1 MTFRDLDALAVRIC
15 DCAAAAWWDR
25 RGHGEAAVPL
35 GVIAALCLADGI
47 DAKALLAATDE
58 EIVRGM
64 GLTWARFWLRRP
76 DLCIRCGP
84 LADWLNDDPPDPEL
98 VRAAVAVARAAV
110 KAGICDLFARDVLQ
124 DVDLL
129 GHAYIAMRPRSAVAA
144 RGEFYTPPAVCDA
157 LARMTLTGDLRP
169 GMSIAEP
176 AAGTGGMLRAAAQ
189 VLRERGQDP
198 GDYWWVVNDISPV
211 VTAALAVNC
220 HLWGLG
226 GRVVIRAADTLTELD
241 WPDSAWAEQRAAVGD
256 RDALRGAAA
265 MMAIIRHAERL
276 VTEAAGDEP
285 AAQPAPLPVSGPRL
299 PGTQANPGPGS
310 AIPVPRPRRR
320 ARRPAGGAAAARR
333 RAAARRAAGGESSR
347 S

>member
-1 MTFRDLDALAVRIC
+1 MAFRDLDALAVRIC
-15 DCAAAAWWDR
+15 DRAAGAWWDR
-25 RGHGEAAVPL
+25 RGHGESAVPL

-47 DAKALLAATDE
+47 DAEALLAATDE

-64 GLTWARFWLRRP
+64 GLTWAQFWLRRP

-84 LADWLNDDPPDPEL
+84 LADWLNDDPPDSEL
-98 VRAAVAVARAAV
+98 VRAAAAVARAAV
-110 KAGICDLFARDVLQ
+110 KAGICDLLARDALQ

-129 GHAYIAMRPRSAVAA
+129 GHAYIAMRAPSAAQA

-157 LARMTLTGDLRP
+157 LARMTLAGDLRP

-198 GDYWWVVNDISPV
+198 GGYWWVVNDISPV

-226 GRVVIRAADTLTELD
+226 GRVVIRAADTLTEPD

-265 MMAIIRHAERL
+265 MLAVIRHAECL
-276 VTEAAGDEP
+276 VTAAAAEP
-285 AAQPAPLPVSGPRL
+285 APTPMSGLQL
-299 PGTQANPGPGS
+299 PGAQENPVPGS
-310 AIPVPRPRRR
+310 AAPVPRPRRR
-320 ARRPAGGAAAARR
+320 ARRPAGGAAAGRR
-333 RAAARRAAGGESSR
+333 RAAARRRAGDGETSR